1 MRKLFLIIALLA
13 LVIPAAAQDMSV
25 ATCDIEP
32 PESSQTVNMIGW
44 TYPIID
50 LYADELEA
58 CNAVDNIEVNT
69 QLLDSGSAHD
79 QLRLALGAGG
89 APPYDIIMVTQDD
102 VESYVAAGWMMPLND
117 LIDKYEEAYDIS
129 DISGLADMTVDGSIY
144 GLPMEQNTR
153 HLFYRPDLLEK
164 YMLEVPDTW
173 DDVIAACGVLQ
184 DEDSIVIPFT
194 TQLHAG
200 WAWRIEFSD
209 MVFAFGGQLLN
220 DDNTP
225 AFHSEAGVQAL
236 NKLVEIV
243 DACMGPEG
251 LTYSIDDSQIGI
263 ATGELA
269 MAFTWASRAAAMDDP
284 EFSDYVGQIE
294 FAPAPRAAADGP
306 YGATG
311 GTGAGLGI
319 PANIDDDPE
328 LVFQV
333 ILEAT
338 DVESQL
344 RASQLGVIT
353 RNAVAAQADARYL
366 PAVFDTINGGV
377 EGQNMPAIGAVLN
390 SVLDNWLPQIMTG
403 EKSAAELLDAA
414 ADAYAAEATTQGF
427 IEG

>member
-13 LVIPAAAQDMSV
+13 LVIPAAAQDMSA
-25 ATCDIEP
+25 ATCDIDP

-129 DISGLADMTVDGSIY
+129 DISGLADMTVAGSIY

-225 AFHSEAGVQAL
+225 AFHSEAGVRAL
-236 NKLVEIV
+236 EKLVEIV

-377 EGQNMPAIGAVLN
+377 DGQNMPAIGAVLN
-390 SVLDNWLPQIMTG
+390 PVLDNWLPQIMTG
-403 EKSAAELLDAA
+403 DMSAAELLDVA
-414 ADAYAAEATTQGF
+414 ADAYTAEATTQGF

>member
-1 MRKLFLIIALLA
+1 MKKLFLIVALLA
-13 LVIPAAAQDMSV
+13 LVIPTMAQDMAS
-25 ATCDIEP
+25 CNIDP
-32 PESSQTVNMIGW
+32 PESSASVNMIGW

-50 LYADELEA
+50 LYASELEA
-58 CNAVDNIEVNT
+58 CNSVDNIEVNT

-89 APPYDIIMVTQDD
+89 TSPYDIIMVTEGDIR
-102 VESYVAAGWMMPLND
+102 SYVAEGWMMPLND

-129 DISGLADMTVDGSIY
+129 DISGLADMTVDGNIY

-164 YMLEVPDTW
+164 YMIDVPQTW
-173 DDVIAACGVLQ
+173 DDVIDACGALAE
-184 DEDSIVIPFT
+184 EDSIVIPFT

-225 AFHSEAGVQAL
+225 AFHGDAGVQAL
-236 NKLVEIV
+236 NKLLEIV
-243 DACMGPEG
+243 DACMGAEG

-284 EFSDYVGQIE
+284 DFSDYVGQIE
-294 FAPAPRAAADGP
+294 FAPAPRATADGL

-333 ILEAT
+333 ILEAM
-338 DVESQL
+338 DVESQI
-344 RASQLGVIT
+344 RASSVGVIT

-377 EGQNMPAIGAVLN
+377 EGQNVPAIGAVLN
-390 SVLDNWLPQIMTG
+390 PVLDNWLPQVMTG
-403 EKSAAELLDAA
+403 DMSVEEVLNAA
-414 ADAYAAEATTQGF
+414 ADAYTTEATTQGF

>member
-13 LVIPAAAQDMSV
+13 LVIPVAAQDMSA
-25 ATCDIEP
+25 ATCDIDP

-89 APPYDIIMVTQDD
+89 APPYDIIMVTQGD
-102 VESYVAAGWMMPLND
+102 VESYVAEGWMMPLND

>member
-1 MRKLFLIIALLA
+1 MRKVILIIALLA
-13 LVIPAAAQDMSV
+13 LVIPAAAQDMSA

-89 APPYDIIMVTQDD
+89 APPYDIIMVTQGD
-102 VESYVAAGWMMPLND
+102 VESYVAEGWMMPLND

-414 ADAYAAEATTQGF
+414 ADAYATEATTQGF

>member
-1 MRKLFLIIALLA
+1 M
-13 LVIPAAAQDMSV
+13 
-25 ATCDIEP
+25 
-32 PESSQTVNMIGW
+32 
-44 TYPIID
+44 
-50 LYADELEA
+50 
-58 CNAVDNIEVNT
+58 
-69 QLLDSGSAHD
+69 
-79 QLRLALGAGG
+79 
-89 APPYDIIMVTQDD
+89 
-102 VESYVAAGWMMPLND
+102 
-117 LIDKYEEAYDIS
+117 
-129 DISGLADMTVDGSIY
+129 
-144 GLPMEQNTR
+144 
-153 HLFYRPDLLEK
+153 
-164 YMLEVPDTW
+164 PDTW

-353 RNAVAAQADARYL
+353 RNTVAAQADARYL

-414 ADAYAAEATTQGF
+414 ADAYATEATTQGF

>member
-1 MRKLFLIIALLA
+1 MKKLIFVIALLA
-13 LVIPAAAQDMSV
+13 LAVPTMAQDM
-25 ATCDIEP
+25 ATCNIDAP
-32 PESSQTVNMIGW
+32 MESASVNMIGW

-50 LYADELEA
+50 LYASELEA

-79 QLRLALGAGG
+79 QLRLALGTGG
-89 APPYDIIMVTQDD
+89 TSPYDIIMVTEGDIN
-102 VESYVAAGWMMPLND
+102 SYVAEGWMMPLND

-129 DISGLADMTVDGSIY
+129 DISGLDDMTLDGNIY

-164 YMLEVPDTW
+164 YMLAVPETW
-173 DDVIAACGVLQ
+173 DDVIDACGVLQ
-184 DEDSIVIPFT
+184 EEDSIVIPFT

-225 AFHSEAGVQAL
+225 AFHGEAGVQAL

-243 DACMGPEG
+243 DACMGEEG

-284 EFSDYVGQIE
+284 DFSDYVGGID
-294 FAPAPRAAADGP
+294 FAPAPRATADGL

-333 ILEAT
+333 ILEAM
-338 DVESQL
+338 DVDSQL
-344 RASQLGVIT
+344 RASQVGVIT

-377 EGQNMPAIGAVLN
+377 EGQAMPAIGAVLN
-390 SVLDNWLPQIMTG
+390 PVLGNWLPQIVTG
-403 EKSAAELLDAA
+403 DMSAEALLNAAAE
-414 ADAYAAEATTQGF
+414 AYTDEATTQGF
-427 IEG
+427 ITE